1 MSKNNKTGSVYS
13 SLETLDQSK
22 TVNIKN
28 ETKGELVIYKLIK
41 DEPESALIIQNGDYA
56 EIDSSLLN
64 TNSNLKRCL
73 ANKLIK
79 VLTDEEVQALNLEK
93 EKERKRR
100 ERVENRKKG
109 LSGLSIEESI
119 AKIKMVS
126 NIERLETMAD
136 METRQ
141 EVIDAID
148 DRIDELEDLNFK

>member
-13 SLETLDQSK
+13 SLETLDPNK
-22 TVNIKN
+22 TVKIKN

-73 ANKLIK
+73 SNKLIK
-79 VLTDEEVQALNLEK
+79 VLTDEEAQALNLEK

>member
-13 SLETLDQSK
+13 SLETLDPNK
-22 TVNIKN
+22 TVKIKN

-73 ANKLIK
+73 SNKLIK

-109 LSGLSIEESI
+109 LSGLSIEEAI

-148 DRIDELEDLNFK
+148 DRIDELEDLSFK